1 MNIENRNE
9 LCKIDGISVQEIAD
23 DFGTPCFVYSEKSI
37 IENFKEIQDI
47 FCSDKRNVFYSV
59 KANSNLSILKLL
71 SDMGSGFDI
80 VSIGE
85 LKRVLK
91 IGADPKKIIYSGVGK
106 SESDIRQ
113 SIEAG
118 IYCINVE
125 SFLRVR
131 KNK

>member
-106 SESDIRQ
+106 S
-113 SIEAG
+113 
-118 IYCINVE
+118 
-125 SFLRVR
+125 
-131 KNK
+131 

>member
-59 KANSNLSILKLL
+59 KANSNLSILK
-71 SDMGSGFDI
+71 
-80 VSIGE
+80 
-85 LKRVLK
+85 
-91 IGADPKKIIYSGVGK
+91 
-106 SESDIRQ
+106 
-113 SIEAG
+113 
-118 IYCINVE
+118 
-125 SFLRVR
+125 FLAFEQVF
-131 KNK
+131 K